1 MYVFVSIFPCV
12 IITQNTNQVN
22 EHKNLRSQT
31 LPVKPKSGIIIKAN
45 NLSPMTNS
53 NTDNA
58 IISRVLKEI
67 PIFSGL
73 DESLHA
79 EIIEHIVL
87 MYYPKDYVIFQ
98 EDDEG
103 DALHIVKN
111 GRVEIYLEP
120 KEAGDL
126 PEKIA
131 GIGPGGFFG
140 EMALVSDLPRN
151 ASAKTTEEAE
161 IFILSKEDFKKLLQS
176 NTTLAQQVSATMVA
190 RMDENSRNEA
200 LKKLD
205 Q

>member
-1 MYVFVSIFPCV
+1 
-12 IITQNTNQVN
+12 
-22 EHKNLRSQT
+22 
-31 LPVKPKSGIIIKAN
+31 
-45 NLSPMTNS
+45 MTND

-67 PIFSGL
+67 PIFIDL

-103 DALHIVKN
+103 DALHIMKK
-111 GRVEIYLEP
+111 GRVEIYHEP
-120 KEAGDL
+120 KEEGDL

-131 GIGPGGFFG
+131 DIGTGGFFG

-151 ASAKTTEEAE
+151 ASAKTLEECE
-161 IFILSKEDFKKLLQS
+161 IFILSKKDFKNLLQS
-176 NTTLAQQVSATMVA
+176 NTTMAQQVSATMVH

-205 Q
+205 E